1 MSRGVLA
8 AEGEQG
14 RCQGNETAIGPI
26 AYATGT
32 DAVRALFGNSR
43 KRAGLD
49 YDTVLN
55 ELSEKND
62 STAKAARTMGA
73 AGLLKPATA
82 PTTPL
87 AFPIARQDLPSRPDL
102 RDLVHRKLRTKPV
115 RAGDAGSIGR
125 PRRLACSFGLAYR

>member
-1 MSRGVLA
+1 MKGELIRCSVSRGVLA

-62 STAKAARTMGA
+62 SAAKAARTMGA

-87 AFPIARQDLPSRPDL
+87 GFPNRPTGPS
-102 RDLVHRKLRTKPV
+102 KP
-115 RAGDAGSIGR
+115 AGFA
-125 PRRLACSFGLAYR
+125 